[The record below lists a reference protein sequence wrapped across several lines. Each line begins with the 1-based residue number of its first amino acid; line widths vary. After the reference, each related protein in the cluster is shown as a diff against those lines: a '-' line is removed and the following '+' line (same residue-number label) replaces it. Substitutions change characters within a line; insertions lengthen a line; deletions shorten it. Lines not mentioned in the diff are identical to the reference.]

1 MLKAEYDAIS
11 PKDSFFVVS
20 KGGMQSVLTENLKPI
35 LPFMEA
41 DLWISGNSI
50 TATMKDHTL
59 RKYNLQGEL
68 IDDFLIS
75 NVDRLLY
82 DTDEIRYT
90 TAKNYDDEGNL
101 TGETAEAEPTPYQK
115 TANCKK
121 NEAELD
127 WYGLMSPNGK
137 VITPPRYCDITA
149 IGYDLY
155 LCKTDDIRGEVL
167 NGKGVRIR

>member
-20 KGGMQSVLTENLKPI
+20 KGGMQSVLTENLKQI

-75 NVDRLLY
+75 NVDRLYCMTPMKY
-82 DTDEIRYT
+82 DILRQRTMMMR
-90 TAKNYDDEGNL
+90 
-101 TGETAEAEPTPYQK
+101 
-115 TANCKK
+115 
-121 NEAELD
+121 
-127 WYGLMSPNGK
+127 
-137 VITPPRYCDITA
+137 VI
-149 IGYDLY
+149 
-155 LCKTDDIRGEVL
+155 
-167 NGKGVRIR
+167 